1 MNDITVQASWLRRVL
16 MIGVYLI
23 GLFLIWVFSQYFL
36 LSGRCFLYN
45 ECSDVDRT
53 VGMSVSIL
61 CLAGLLVIL
70 YLGVTGRLWGAR
82 SKARDR

>member
-1 MNDITVQASWLRRVL
+1 MNEPPVHRSWLRRLL
-16 MIGVYLI
+16 MMAVYLI
-23 GLFLIWVFSQYFL
+23 GLVLIWVFSQYFL